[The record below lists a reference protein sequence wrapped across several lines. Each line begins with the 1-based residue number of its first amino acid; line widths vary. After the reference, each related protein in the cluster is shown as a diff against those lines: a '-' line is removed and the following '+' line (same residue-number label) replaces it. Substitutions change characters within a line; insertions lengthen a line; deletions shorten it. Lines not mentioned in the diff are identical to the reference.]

1 MNFIIKKFNDFIN
14 GSDSLDK
21 KLLQLF
27 LILLLS
33 FGIPSIAISFALGND
48 MIANVLFA
56 MAMVYTAITLAI
68 ESKFKHHELAGVLTV
83 FGALFFFI
91 CLFYTSGGI
100 KSGMPLWILL
110 VLIVPFVFLK
120 GKLSVILF
128 LICLPILFLAIIYS
142 TLHPELIH
150 EMESDWKIGID
161 VAQSLMFV
169 GLIIVVIYKF
179 QTTSYKRQNEKI
191 QNAYE
196 EVKKATE
203 AKSTFL
209 SNMSHDIRTPMNA
222 IIGFTR
228 IAQQD
233 LDNKENVKVCLEKIS
248 TSSEYLLSLINDVLD
263 MQKIE
268 QGKTS
273 IERLKFNLGKIIMD
287 IEEILEY
294 QLKSKNCT
302 LKVDL
307 SEMKHYFI
315 ENDLIL
321 IKKILMNLLSN
332 AIKYSKEEGGDITLK
347 ISEHVLENNR
357 ALYTMVIKDTGKGIS
372 KDFLSKIFTP
382 FEREQDTTSSGIVG
396 TGLGLAITK
405 SSVENLGGT
414 IDVKSEINV
423 GTEFTVKIVSKYFED
438 EEVLVKQIQEPV
450 SFDGKRVLV
459 VEDNELNREI
469 AHQILQDMGF
479 KVESVANGQQA
490 VDKLIEVGKSYYDL
504 IYMDIMM
511 PVLNGYDAT
520 YKIRNLSNPALRN
533 IPIIAM
539 TANVFDED
547 VKKSTE
553 RGMNGHIAKPIS
565 VEDIVRETTRVLS
578 LAQNQ

>member
-56 MAMVYTAITLAI
+56 MAMIYTAITLVI

-110 VLIVPFVFLK
+110 VLIVPFVFLQ

-142 TLHPELIH
+142 TFHPELIH
-150 EMESDWKIGID
+150 ELETEWKMGID

-179 QTTSYKRQNEKI
+179 QTTSYKRQNQKI
-191 QNAYE
+191 QDAYD

-233 LDNKENVKVCLEKIS
+233 LDNKENVKACLEKIS

-294 QLKSKNCT
+294 QMKSKNCR

-332 AIKYSKEEGGDITLK
+332 AIKYSKEEGGEITLK
-347 ISEHVLENNR
+347 ISEHILENSR
-357 ALYTMVIKDTGKGIS
+357 SLYTMVIKDTGKGIS
-372 KDFLSKIFTP
+372 KEFLGKIFTP

-438 EEVLVKQIQEPV
+438 EEELIKQIQEPV

-479 KVESVANGQQA
+479 KVESAVNGQDA
-490 VDKLIEVGKSYYDL
+490 VDRLVSVGKDYYDL

-520 YKIRNLSNPALRN
+520 YKIRNLPNPALSN

>member
-372 KDFLSKIFTP
+372 KEFLSKIFTP

-469 AHQILQDMGF
+469 AHQMLQDMGF